1 MINNLEHL
9 KKTDT
14 FLSDLDGGELIGEQA
29 KVFIQEA
36 IANSTIQQ
44 FCRTVIIPDGKKT
57 VPRMGFGTRI
67 LRRGYE
73 GQALTE
79 SQRAKPAFD
88 SMVLDTKEF
97 VAEVRLSY
105 DALLKNVEKA
115 GIENSI
121 KMAMAARIGLDVDDL
136 VMNSDTA
143 SLDPFYNGFDG
154 MRVLAGHSVDMGSA
168 AFGKDIMRDMLKD
181 LPAAFKKDKKL
192 LAFFASQSSAE
203 NYGDELASRAT
214 VLGDKY
220 LEGSAPMYYQG
231 ARVLDT
237 SVIPENIG
245 ITPNFR
251 TEAILCD
258 PRNAVIGW
266 LDKVSFET
274 DRDISSRMWIIV
286 ATIRVSFGY
295 EQPDGVVRATNISL

>member
-1 MINNLEHL
+1 MTTNLEHL

-29 KVFIQEA
+29 QIFIQEA

-44 FCRTVIIPDGKKT
+44 YCRTVILPDGKKT
-57 VPRMGFGTRI
+57 VPRMGFGQRI

-79 SQRAKPAFD
+79 IQRAKPSFD
-88 SMVLDTKEF
+88 SMLLDTKEF

-105 DALLKNVEKA
+105 DALLKNIEKM

-121 KMAMAARIGLDVDDL
+121 KTAMAARIGLDVDDL

-143 SLDPFYNGFDG
+143 SLDPFYNAFDG
-154 MRVLAGHSVDMGSA
+154 MRVLAGHSIDMGGA
-168 AFGKDIMRDMLKD
+168 AYGKDIMRDMLKD
-181 LPAAFKKDKKL
+181 LPAAFKRDKKL
-192 LAFFASQSSAE
+192 LAFFASQSSSE
-203 NYGDELASRAT
+203 NYCDELGSRAT
-214 VLGDKY
+214 AMGDKY
-220 LEGSAPMYYQG
+220 LEGNAPLFYQG
-231 ARVLDT
+231 ARVLDS
-237 SVIPENIG
+237 SVIPEDIG
-245 ITPNFR
+245 TVPNLR

-266 LDKVSFET
+266 MDSVSFET
-274 DRDISSRMWIIV
+274 DKDISSRMWIIV
-286 ATIRVSFGY
+286 ATIRVAFGY